1 MRSCFRKS
9 ARVLAR
15 AAFVAVAVSVS
26 AAQALVLPFVEEVT
40 ISPAA
45 IAADPVLASYRAF
58 DLKVTIDPG
67 DQFLVAGMT
76 SILSSGSFYSP
87 VGGGTTPVLNASG
100 NLLFDTYVT
109 IPLFNPATPT
119 DPFFAAPGRYS
130 PNPGAPLMPSAG
142 GQTNTVDITWG
153 ALGGS
158 GSAGV
163 YTIGRFTLSP
173 DANGPISGEIRTRNF
188 LTGGVPFDTSFFYN
202 TGIVGGRFGSIT
214 VPEPVFAAF
223 AAPLLLLRR
232 RRAA

>member
-1 MRSCFRKS
+1 MRSCFNKS
-9 ARVLAR
+9 ARALAR
-15 AAFVAVAVSVS
+15 AAFVAVAFSVS
-26 AAQALVLPFVEEVT
+26 AAQGIVLPFVEEVT

-45 IAADPVLASYRAF
+45 ITADPALANYRAF
-58 DLKVTIDPG
+58 DLKVTIPQG

-109 IPLFNPATPT
+109 IPLYNPATPT
-119 DPFFAAPGRYS
+119 NPFFAAPGRYS
-130 PNPGAPLMPSAG
+130 PSPGPAIMPAAG
-142 GQTNTVDITWG
+142 GQTNTVDIVWG

-173 DANGPISGEIRTRNF
+173 DANGPITGEIRTRNF
-188 LTGGVPFDTSFFYN
+188 LNTGVPIDTSFFYD

-214 VPEPVFAAF
+214 VPEPMFATF